1 MCFFHWINILSSV
14 FIKALE
20 GCRLLKP
27 LQVLFIA
34 HEGLLINGFGFKR
47 TTTGGPVKHGSQEKY
62 GVFDVKQRAR
72 SSSKHS
78 VCYLLLPCAECYSLR
93 HRDRRKDSMDA
104 RSLSSRGSD
113 GRQTG
118 TGGRLGGGG
127 GGPR

>member
-1 MCFFHWINILSSV
+1 M

-47 TTTGGPVKHGSQEKY
+47 TTTGGPVKHGSREKY

-113 GRQTG
+113 GRPKQTG
-118 TGGRLGGGG
+118 TGGVGG
-127 GGPR
+127 

>member
-20 GCRLLKP
+20 GFRLLKP

-72 SSSKHS
+72 SSSKH
-78 VCYLLLPCAECYSLR
+78 CLLFTASLR
-93 HRDRRKDSMDA
+93 RVLLSTSPRPEERLHGRALAQLSRQRR
-104 RSLSSRGSD
+104 
-113 GRQTG
+113 
-118 TGGRLGGGG
+118 
-127 GGPR
+127 